1 MAPESSQPRKQRK
14 YKYQAQPHT
23 RGKFLRSM
31 LSPQLRKQYGKR
43 NLRLVTGD
51 TVEVM
56 RGDYVG
62 TKGSVEEVMPKH
74 ERVIVKGVSVV
85 ASDGTEVPYPIH
97 TSNLMITKLNI
108 KDKRRKKNLEG
119 VGEVKEEAE

>member
-1 MAPESSQPRKQRK
+1 
-14 YKYQAQPHT
+14 
-23 RGKFLRSM
+23 M

-43 NLRLVTGD
+43 NLRLVKGD

-97 TSNLMITKLNI
+97 TSHLMITKLNI
-108 KDKRRKKNLEG
+108 KDQRRKKNLEG